1 MYKISI
7 ENNLKRIL
15 RKLYK
20 KDKKRYEI
28 TMKKINEVVTMPH
41 HYKPL
46 SHDMKSIRRVHIA
59 GSFVLVFKIV
69 EADKIVKFLDLDHHD
84 KIYKKIY

>member
-7 ENNLKRIL
+7 ESKLKRIL

-20 KDKKRYEI
+20 KNRKRYEI
-28 TMKKINEVVTMPH
+28 TLKKIDEIVKIPH

-46 SHDMKSIRRVHIA
+46 SYDLKSIRRVHIE

-69 EADKIVKFLDLDHHD
+69 EEDKIVKFLDLDHHD
-84 KIYKKIY
+84 RIYKKRY